1 MRAEAHLLAPTD
13 NPQMGMLFPIL
24 VQRGQTTHGNQRR
37 KKERVKNMNQ
47 RKREKEKKRLN
58 VL

>member
-24 VQRGQTTHGNQRR
+24 VQRGQTTHGNQGR

-47 RKREKEKKRLN
+47 RKREKET
-58 VL
+58 